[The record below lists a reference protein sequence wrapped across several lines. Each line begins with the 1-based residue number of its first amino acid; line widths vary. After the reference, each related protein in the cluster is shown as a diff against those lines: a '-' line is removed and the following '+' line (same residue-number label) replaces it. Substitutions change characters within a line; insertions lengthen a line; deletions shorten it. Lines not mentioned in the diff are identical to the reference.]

1 VLVREALG
9 VARAVVG
16 LRALTAD
23 HLPAVGWLS
32 GGTYVAVTHS
42 GITLAP
48 ALGELVA
55 AEVLRDADEPLL
67 EPFRPDRLTR
77 RT

>member
-1 VLVREALG
+1 MT
-9 VARAVVG
+9 RAVVG

-23 HLPAVGWLS
+23 LLPAVGRLS
-32 GGTYVAVTHS
+32 DRTYVAVTHS

-55 AEVLRDADEPLL
+55 AEVLG
-67 EPFRPDRLTR
+67 R
-77 RT
+77 RRGAAARTLPPRSTHEE